1 MVWMGFFPHALINE
15 REHRVPHCLGL
26 AQGGA
31 ARPYPA
37 QDCCRPVL
45 QKWRFCEVPC
55 RCGQVPP
62 GPPARRNL
70 LRLVITGGQTGLS
83 PLVMSVTKLRAC
95 GLAGRFP
102 MFLRLAAACLIFPW
116 TAGLAAEA
124 EQCHGN
130 PEALGSSRV
139 ITLDT
144 SEHCD
149 LGFAQFDET
158 LPALYT
164 PRVFANGDYP
174 KIATKAEQWAAGNSA
189 RWAEWPS
196 PWLVQVIR
204 SSLLAANAEP
214 AAKAEQW
221 AITLEAPAGTSARS
235 AEWASPWLVQAIPSS
250 LPAAKTAHASASKL
264 STVSMPGSNA
274 IRHLGPRK
282 IASLSSRQE

>member
-1 MVWMGFFPHALINE
+1 
-15 REHRVPHCLGL
+15 
-26 AQGGA
+26 
-31 ARPYPA
+31 
-37 QDCCRPVL
+37 
-45 QKWRFCEVPC
+45 
-55 RCGQVPP
+55 
-62 GPPARRNL
+62 
-70 LRLVITGGQTGLS
+70 
-83 PLVMSVTKLRAC
+83 
-95 GLAGRFP
+95 

-124 EQCHGN
+124 GQCHGN

-144 SEHCD
+144 SEHCG
-149 LGFAQFDET
+149 LGSAQFDET
-158 LPALYT
+158 LPLNDHEVVLTFGDGPPALYT

-174 KIATKAEQWAAGNSA
+174 KIAAKAEQWAAGNSA

-221 AITLEAPAGTSARS
+221 AITLEAPAGNSARS

-264 STVSMPGSNA
+264 STVSMPESNA

-282 IASLSSRQE
+282 IASLSSGQE